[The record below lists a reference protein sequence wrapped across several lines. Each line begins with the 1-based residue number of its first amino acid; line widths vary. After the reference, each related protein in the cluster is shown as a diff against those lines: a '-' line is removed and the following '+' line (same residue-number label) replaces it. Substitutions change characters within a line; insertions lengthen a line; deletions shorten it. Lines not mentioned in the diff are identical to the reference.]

1 MEAPK
6 RKFRIPQSAKKLEEN
21 QLLQQINKEKK
32 ILQEMKYKERR
43 LKWEEERNI
52 KKEMKLEE
60 LRELQREINYSK
72 SIDDEFKRTQMIM
85 KSKEREIARPIQSR
99 TRNFSCAK
107 SKKSEL

>member
-1 MEAPK
+1 
-6 RKFRIPQSAKKLEEN
+6 
-21 QLLQQINKEKK
+21 
-32 ILQEMKYKERR
+32 MKYKERR
-43 LKWEEERNI
+43 LKLEEERNI

-99 TRNFSCAK
+99 ARNFSCAK
-107 SKKSEL
+107 SKKVRYSALFPTDSIIKLYWLSYNIYTCQFCMYIDN